1 MNIGTTSIDSLPI
14 SPQQLSLQQ
23 QMPLQQQQQ
32 QAPLQQQQQQAPMQ
46 QQPAYNADNIRLEMN
61 TNIKVDN
68 PAQTLQH
75 NREADP
81 AIAQKNMNQFITGI
95 QQASAAGL
103 TALPARDIPQMQDQL
118 VQDQQ
123 IKPNY
128 IPKQQQVDGRG
139 GTTDY
144 ISNYK
149 TREDIVRDNSKKQQ
163 STDSLDALY
172 NEFQIPLLLGVLY
185 FLFQLPIVRKSMFK
199 YIPLLFQK
207 DGNFNL
213 GGYISNSI
221 LFGLAYYVVM
231 KFITHFSL

>member
-1 MNIGTTSIDSLPI
+1 MNIGTTSIDSLPT

-23 QMPLQQQQQ
+23 QMPMQQQQQ
-32 QAPLQQQQQQAPMQ
+32 Q
-46 QQPAYNADNIRLEMN
+46 PAYSADNIRLEMN

-103 TALPARDIPQMQDQL
+103 TALPSRDIPQMQDQL

-128 IPKQQQVDGRG
+128 IPQQQQQVDGRG
-139 GTTDY
+139 SATDY

-149 TREDIVRDNSKKQQ
+149 TREDIVRENAQKQH

-185 FLFQLPIVRKSMFK
+185 FLFQLPVVRKSMFK

-207 DGNFNL
+207 DGNLNL